1 MEAKIEA
8 PKTRTFGALH
18 FCIMVTV
25 IGYRE
30 YDRTTRRVSSPGDKT
45 RLWEDVSTANR
56 ILTGAMLARE
66 VTDSQSSQA
75 KRAF

>member
-18 FCIMVTV
+18 FCIKATV

-30 YDRTTRRVSSPGDKT
+30 YDRTTRRVSPLKELTETWDSDQIGNAQ
-45 RLWEDVSTANR
+45 ETAR
-56 ILTGAMLARE
+56 YALP
-66 VTDSQSSQA
+66 
-75 KRAF
+75 